1 MLFFPFPFSHVSF
14 LLCHF
19 IFPPCLLSSI
29 CLLLMNFLL
38 SVTLKSACATV
49 FNCCGGLCGGRGEQ
63 FPSQSIGGSRTLG
76 LARRPCAC
84 FTGLVIVCRAL
95 HTCPHCLSHTLRV
108 SLCLNCCK
116 SSDSH
121 LAFSSFSPKKCAR
134 ASLCM
139 CVGSLSQAAERTTV
153 DVVYLP
159 TSSLLVHV
167 NHKRQQIT

>member
-1 MLFFPFPFSHVSF
+1 MSLYLLSMPPQLNLSFINEFFT
-14 LLCHF
+14 LCH
-19 IFPPCLLSSI
+19 
-29 CLLLMNFLL
+29 
-38 SVTLKSACATV
+38 LKSACATV

-63 FPSQSIGGSRTLG
+63 FPFQSIGGSRTLG

-121 LAFSSFSPKKCAR
+121 LAFSSFSPKNVPMPL
-134 ASLCM
+134 SV
-139 CVGSLSQAAERTTV
+139 CVWVPFPKQLSALLLMLFTCQ
-153 DVVYLP
+153 LP
-159 TSSLLVHV
+159 P
-167 NHKRQQIT
+167 R